1 MTTVPLDAYTM
12 ADMASEK
19 DRTAEDGG
27 GGESA
32 SSPSAAAAAAA
43 AAAAGENVAAYAS
56 AAAWVGKMPQ
66 LVTSEGESAGPI
78 GGRTAKKLRNACSG
92 VGMGW
97 DGMGWNV

>member
-32 SSPSAAAAAAA
+32 SSPSAPSAAAAAV
-43 AAAAGENVAAYAS
+43 GENVAAYAS

-66 LVTSEGESAGPI
+66 LVTSEGESVGPI
-78 GGRTAKKLRNACSG
+78 GGRTAKKLRNACSS
-92 VGMGW
+92 VCMGW